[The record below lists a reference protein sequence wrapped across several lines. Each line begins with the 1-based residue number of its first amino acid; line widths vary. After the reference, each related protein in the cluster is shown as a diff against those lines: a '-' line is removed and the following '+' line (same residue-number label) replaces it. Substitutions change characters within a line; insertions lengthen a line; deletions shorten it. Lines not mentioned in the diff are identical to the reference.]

1 WWHYFRQ
8 FGKCRDKFI
17 PRELLE
23 SGPQT
28 LTALLRTL
36 MMGDGCKDVYYT
48 TSKQLADDVC
58 EIGVKLGRRIF
69 MSSRQRANRRGLS
82 YQVGLCPPKPI
93 EVITGQHVY
102 DVSTVNKRMNVS
114 TAPFDGTVYCLTVPE
129 TETFF
134 IRQNGAV
141 WLSGNS
147 WTLRRWQLPHMDRKI
162 LYDDMN
168 SEELSRWS
176 DDPLVNV
183 RSRPRMSIFIDVR
196 LNDIFMKANPTYLA
210 DIAKQAPNDA
220 VRRAW
225 VDGDWSVVAGGMF
238 DDVWDRRY
246 HVVEPFPI
254 PAGWKIDRSMDW
266 GSSTPFCVLWYAES
280 NGSDYVDA
288 EGNWRSS
295 VAGDIFVIS
304 EWYGTKGQNNQGLK
318 LTAVEVAK
326 GILENEIEWGIY
338 DRVVP
343 GPADT
348 QIFTEIQRGQN
359 ISTDMLRPI

>member
-1 WWHYFRQ
+1 
-8 FGKCRDKFI
+8 
-17 PRELLE
+17 
-23 SGPQT
+23 
-28 LTALLRTL
+28 
-36 MMGDGCKDVYYT
+36 
-48 TSKQLADDVC
+48 
-58 EIGVKLGRRIF
+58 
-69 MSSRQRANRRGLS
+69 
-82 YQVGLCPPKPI
+82 
-93 EVITGQHVY
+93 
-102 DVSTVNKRMNVS
+102 
-114 TAPFDGTVYCLTVPE
+114 
-129 TETFF
+129 
-134 IRQNGAV
+134 
-141 WLSGNS
+141 
-147 WTLRRWQLPHMDRKI
+147 MDRKI

-295 VAGDIFVIS
+295 VAGDIFVIR
-304 EWYGTKGQNNQGLK
+304 EWYGTNGQINQGLK

-359 ISTDMLRPI
+359 ISTDMLRPIRLDDGRELPGVRWSRADKNSGGGTRKTGWNMIRDRLKRCVPDKEKPQLRELPGLFFFNTLKHTLQHFPVTPRDEKDTDDIPKRGEYHIQDTLRYRILADGRDARVGSTTGLY